1 MAEELC
7 RVYRLVCGAEEF
19 GGDASGPGDH
29 VPRVRQRDEPHR
41 GGVPVESPIIVGCGL
56 RRLGAAAH
64 GAACHGG
71 DGVGFPV
78 DEEQGSG
85 PPPVGGWRCGEKVF
99 WCWLGCGDDEGG
111 VEKPGGFVEQPVDH
125 VPAVGKT
132 RPKHPAR
139 AFETVYEFREIFY
152 VVCA

>member
-1 MAEELC
+1 MAC
-7 RVYRLVCGAEEF
+7 A
-19 GGDASGPGDH
+19 DW
-29 VPRVRQRDEPHR
+29 VPPRT
-41 GGVPVESPIIVGCGL
+41 VPP
-56 RRLGAAAH
+56 
-64 GAACHGG
+64 
-71 DGVGFPV
+71 GVGFPV

-85 PPPVGGWRCGEKVF
+85 PPPVGGWGCGEEVF

>member
-1 MAEELC
+1 MNWPKSCA
-7 RVYRLVCGAEEF
+7 
-19 GGDASGPGDH
+19 ASTDSFAGPRNSEVTHPGPGTTCP
-29 VPRVRQRDEPHR
+29 VFGNVTSR
-41 GGVPVESPIIVGCGL
+41 GVPVESPIIVGCGL

-64 GAACHGG
+64 SAACHGG

-85 PPPVGGWRCGEKVF
+85 PPLVGGWGCGEEVF